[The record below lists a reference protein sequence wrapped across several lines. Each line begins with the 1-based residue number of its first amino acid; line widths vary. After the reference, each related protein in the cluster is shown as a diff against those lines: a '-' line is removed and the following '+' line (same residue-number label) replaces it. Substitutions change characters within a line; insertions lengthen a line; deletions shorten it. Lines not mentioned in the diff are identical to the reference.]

1 MNNRMT
7 PSHCIFIRDGISPS
21 QLRNICVKEVK
32 SILETLKD
40 LGIQSKVTYTL
51 LNKKTNLK
59 VFLKGQGKFENAPP
73 GTIIDSEVTSSE
85 LNDFYLI
92 PAKTNQ
98 GVASSIHYQLVYD
111 DANIQSG
118 DFHSLVY
125 KLCFLYYNW
134 TGSVKVPAPCKYAKK
149 LVTLLGEKLSDRS
162 MTFLPNSRFSTQL
175 NTLYYL

>member
-1 MNNRMT
+1 MT
-7 PSHCIFIRDGISPS
+7 
-21 QLRNICVKEVK
+21 
-32 SILETLKD
+32 
-40 LGIQSKVTYTL
+40 YAL

-59 VFLKGQGKFENAPP
+59 VFLKGNGYFDNAPP
-73 GTIIDSEVTSSE
+73 GTIIDSEVTSTE
-85 LNDFYLI
+85 LHDFYLI

-98 GVASSIHYQLVYD
+98 GVASCIHYQIIYD
-111 DANIQSG
+111 NANIEPR

-149 LVTLLGEKLSDRS
+149 LVTLLGEKLSDKRN
-162 MTFLPNSRFSTQL
+162 TFLPDQRFSDQL